1 MVVLRTAPTWQVDVL
16 WVAAPR
22 EALQHAFPAGLPRS
36 SLTSAERTPQRYVS
50 CSYCAAVWA
59 ALPVYLYLDFKHI
72 LLSASWFE
80 VQNFKC

>member
-1 MVVLRTAPTWQVDVL
+1 MPRADAGKPSHFRAEE
-16 WVAAPR
+16 AA
-22 EALQHAFPAGLPRS
+22 ALCKL
-36 SLTSAERTPQRYVS
+36 L
-50 CSYCAAVWA
+50 CCAAVWA